1 MNISFKSDES
11 FGVYE
16 GVINILHSGDKLRI
30 IYYLGKDKTTE
41 DEFTVKDLNFTVK
54 ILTKIE
60 DYTEAMASFKKR
72 EE

>member
-1 MNISFKSDES
+1 M
-11 FGVYE
+11 
-16 GVINILHSGDKLRI
+16 NILHSSDKLRI

-60 DYTEAMASFKKR
+60 DYTEAMVSFKKR
-72 EE
+72 KE